1 MEINGPPACESLR
14 LRSLMNAH
22 TGTRAVP
29 KPSSIEPVIAYLL
42 SGWVDGQNTAVSN
55 HLSARLTTARSTG
68 SGFPLFASAYA
79 GFIKYLERVDAYR
92 LSNTIWMEFMPTLIY
107 PYHIMI
113 HIYGYSSKSTGR
125 KRRSAL
131 HSVCII
137 CLVRTIPYTSSYGF
151 RYPTGRSAC
160 AV

>member
-1 MEINGPPACESLR
+1 
-14 LRSLMNAH
+14 MNAH
-22 TGTRAVP
+22 TGTRALP

-79 GFIKYLERVDAYR
+79 GFIKYLESVDAYR

-107 PYHIMI
+107 PYHINDTYLWI
-113 HIYGYSSKSTGR
+113 FQQEHREKASKR
-125 KRRSAL
+125 L

-137 CLVRTIPYTSSYGF
+137 CLVRTIPYTSSDGF
-151 RYPTGRSAC
+151 R
-160 AV
+160 